1 MEIWMRFLYPNNIN
15 NGFFR
20 NNKKEKENEENKKN
34 EKNKHKKIQTNE
46 L

>member
-20 NNKKEKENEENKKN
+20 NNKKENKENENKENEN
-34 EKNKHKKIQTNE
+34 KKIQTNE